1 MWRGPSMAVP
11 PRNISRAWRVALNC
25 RLFRPGVV
33 VKPTGPEGPADA
45 VVSDVL
51 QQSQRQP
58 CADCPTGRVRLGRP
72 PLRSRTTSSKS
83 STQIPVQPPAGCG
96 GGCRRAPADPQ
107 PPAAPGDLADPHA
120 PVPTPWWWPTPWSR
134 RSRCHCR
141 TCSGPVIDVLAVS
154 ARSRWSA
161 RSSRPPVS
169 GLHGVAPSP
178 RHTWSRP
185 ARTAACGAVLRSVG
199 LAVPR
204 PGSARW
210 DIPLHHDTE
219 IGRIPAVCRLTGGGG
234 GTGGEPSLSPIVDQ
248 PPSAPPCP
256 GLPMEETPATSI
268 ILSCQL
274 NGCCDPVPAL
284 KQEPE
289 RAAAKWRAA
298 FRSGS
303 RAHDLRRVGSG
314 QCASK

>member
-25 RLFRPGVV
+25 RLLRPGVV
-33 VKPTGPEGPADA
+33 VKPTGSEGPADA

-83 STQIPVQPPAGCG
+83 STQIPVQPPGRLWRWLSSCPRRPSAAG
-96 GGCRRAPADPQ
+96 R
-107 PPAAPGDLADPHA
+107 
-120 PVPTPWWWPTPWSR
+120 SR
-134 RSRCHCR
+134 RPRRSPCPSAHAVVVADTVVAPISMSLSNVQRPR
-141 TCSGPVIDVLAVS
+141 YRRPGRLRSLAMVGSVIAATGKWP
-154 ARSRWSA
+154 ARR
-161 RSSRPPVS
+161 R
-169 GLHGVAPSP
+169 PSP